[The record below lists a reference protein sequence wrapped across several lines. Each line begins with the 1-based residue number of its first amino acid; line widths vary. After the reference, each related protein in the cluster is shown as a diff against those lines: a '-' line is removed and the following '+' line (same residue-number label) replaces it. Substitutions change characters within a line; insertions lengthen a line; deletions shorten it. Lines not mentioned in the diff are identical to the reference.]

1 MWVTSMPQVWDEEG
15 AAKGGAVTPAP
26 AAAMLGSLA
35 GWLSRTVQP
44 QPPAPRVCGTA
55 GGPPVTA
62 PRLRLRDGRHLA
74 YCESGVPRTQAR
86 FTVVFSHGFTG
97 SREDSVRASQ
107 VPTDPSTTTTTL
119 STSPICCWTRTPA
132 FASLARQV
140 HGRTGEIDLERA
152 SVGVGVLGTKTTW
165 QRVLFFFGSIGR
177 WSCQT
182 LSHPRVAMCRA
193 G

>member
-107 VPTDPSTTTTTL
+107 VPTDPSTTTM
-119 STSPICCWTRTPA
+119 STSLSFPPPSAAGPVRRPSLHSPA
-132 FASLARQV
+132 SARSMDVRARSGARLCRCPWNEDDLAK
-140 HGRTGEIDLERA
+140 GP
-152 SVGVGVLGTKTTW
+152 
-165 QRVLFFFGSIGR
+165 LFL
-177 WSCQT
+177 W
-182 LSHPRVAMCRA
+182 
-193 G
+193 